1 MREAYEEISGCP
13 EEIMYPILDGMEMG
27 SNSAEETETQVVSG
41 PSEAPRDQ
49 QDVNNG
55 NEDEALREA
64 NNYVCSEMLE
74 CSWPVDPTVNN
85 INNNNRVSIQIVNI
99 YIMKNIIFLKNCT
112 LFYKDARRTSSS
124 MAVSGSSS

>member
-27 SNSAEETETQVVSG
+27 SNNTEDTETQVVSG
-41 PSEAPRDQ
+41 QPEAARDQ
-49 QDVNNG
+49 QDVTGG

-74 CSWPVDPTVNN
+74 CSWSVDPAVNS
-85 INNNNRVSIQIVNI
+85 INNNNRVSI
-99 YIMKNIIFLKNCT
+99 
-112 LFYKDARRTSSS
+112 
-124 MAVSGSSS
+124 